1 MWIRKL
7 FKIGKVVAV
16 SFPKEIVEKYNLSEK
31 DYVVITQKGEKELD
45 FEIVGVDDVIKI
57 KQK

>member
-31 DYVVITQKGEKELD
+31 DYVVITQKGKKELD